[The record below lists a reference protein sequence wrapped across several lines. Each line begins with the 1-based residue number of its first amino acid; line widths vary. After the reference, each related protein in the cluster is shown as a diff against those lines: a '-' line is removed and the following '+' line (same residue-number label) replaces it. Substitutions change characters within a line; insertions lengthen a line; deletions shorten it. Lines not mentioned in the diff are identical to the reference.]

1 MSTKDSTS
9 LQAKALSVSNGLSA
23 NQKAAAIT
31 VSGLF
36 TGVLLGA
43 MGMLFDFNRDD
54 VIVGI
59 AALGLVVFA
68 AAVFAVVRAMIISA
82 EMKEDGTVLDA
93 VRHPLFAALFVSLAI
108 ACGAFLSVVYRFA
121 IL

>member
-1 MSTKDSTS
+1 MSTKDSPS

-31 VSGLF
+31 ASGLLA
-36 TGVLLGA
+36 GVLLGV
-43 MGMLFDFNRDD
+43 MGYAFQFDRND
-54 VIVGI
+54 VIIGV

-68 AAVFAVVRAMIISA
+68 AVVFAVVRAMIISA
-82 EMKEDGTVLDA
+82 EMEDDGTVLDA

-108 ACGAFLSVVYRFA
+108 ACGAFLSVIYRFA